1 MNDAE
6 AKELPGRPKG
16 TPRCLS
22 SSQTTLQLA
31 VLFEGRERTLR
42 QQALAKLLQ
51 ASLKQLY
58 GVIGGAVAFDILSY
72 DEMSASARIQV
83 NSRDELKLKTAAA
96 VVSSHQGTPCL
107 IQVRPTLPLS

>member
-1 MNDAE
+1 MFEQQPDNPA
-6 AKELPGRPKG
+6 ACGVSTPQKERKDNNMSPPELCFRLK
-16 TPRCLS
+16 
-22 SSQTTLQLA
+22 A
-31 VLFEGRERTLR
+31 VSRLFEGRERTLR

-83 NSRDELKLKTAAA
+83 NSR
-96 VVSSHQGTPCL
+96 
-107 IQVRPTLPLS
+107 